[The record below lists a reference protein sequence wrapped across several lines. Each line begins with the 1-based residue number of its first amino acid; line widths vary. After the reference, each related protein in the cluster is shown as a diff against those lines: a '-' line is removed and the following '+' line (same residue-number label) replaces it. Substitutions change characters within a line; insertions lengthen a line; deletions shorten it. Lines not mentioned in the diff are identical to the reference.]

1 MIEIKSFAS
10 GSSGNLYY
18 VKNENTKILLECGFV
33 KEFIIKKL
41 WEYDK
46 STITDINALICSHI
60 HSDHDSCHRH

>member
-41 WEYDK
+41 
-46 STITDINALICSHI
+46 
-60 HSDHDSCHRH
+60 